1 MRILV
6 TRPEP
11 DAAEQAA
18 KLQALGHEP
27 VLAPLL
33 RIEFLPGNLDLAG
46 AQAIVA
52 TSRNALRALA
62 SRSRDLAEALRHPL
76 IAVGEATAKTGR
88 ALGFVDVRA
97 GPGTGA
103 ELARMLYESFD
114 PSAGALVHVSG
125 EDLAFDLAS
134 ALSPHGFEVRRSIL
148 YRSIPAAELP
158 PNAAALFASGELD
171 GVILMSP
178 RTSSNFAQ
186 LIRQHGAVA
195 GAEKLICYCLSEA
208 VAQPL
213 RALRASVMV
222 APRPSEEEVLA
233 LIDSGGPC
241 SH

>member
-18 KLQALGHEP
+18 KFQALGHEP

-33 RIEFLPGNLDLAG
+33 RIEFLAGDIDLAG
-46 AQAIVA
+46 VQAIVA

-62 SRSRDLAEALRHPL
+62 SRSRDLEKALRHPL

-88 ALGFVDVRA
+88 ALGFADVRA

-103 ELARMLYESFD
+103 ELARMLSESLD
-114 PSAGALVHVSG
+114 ASAGALVHVSG

-178 RTSSNFAQ
+178 RTSSTFVQ
-186 LIRQHGAVA
+186 LIRQHGAMA

-213 RALRASVMV
+213 RALRARTIV
-222 APRPSEEEVLA
+222 ALRPSEEEVLA

-241 SH
+241 SQ